1 MNKDSK
7 IFIAGHRGLVG
18 SAIVRNLT
26 QGGYS
31 NLVLKT
37 RSELNLL
44 DDTSVKVFFETNK
57 PDYVFL
63 AAAKVGGIIA
73 NRDHP
78 AEFIYENLKIQ
89 NNVIHN
95 AYIHDV
101 KKLLFLGSVCI
112 YPKFA
117 LVPVKEEY
125 LMTGSLEPSNEAYAM
140 AKLAG
145 ITMCKSYNKQYGTNF
160 ISAQPANLYG
170 PNDNFDLTSSH
181 FLPALIRRLHEA
193 KKANS
198 PTITIWGTGTPRR
211 EYLHVDDMA
220 DAAVFL
226 MENYNDGE
234 IVNVGYGE
242 DYTIMEYTKMIA
254 EVVGFT
260 GKILTDPSKPDGTPK
275 RLFDNTKLFNM
286 GWRPKINI
294 KQGIASTYEWF
305 KQNYT

>member
-226 MENYNDGE
+226 MESYNDGE